1 MSAPQGGAGPRTP
14 GEPVWTVLSLLQ
26 WTTGHFEQQGIDS
39 ARLDAEC
46 LLAHALGVERLRLY
60 VDFDKPVT
68 PEERAGF
75 RELVKRRAGERIPV
89 AQLLGSKE
97 FWSLSLRVTSD
108 VLTPRPDTETLV
120 QAALDR
126 FPDTQAP
133 IRVLDLGTGSG
144 AVALAIAAERPQ
156 SEIVATDKSQEA
168 LKVAQENA
176 ERLGNADRIRF
187 AQGDWLVPVRG
198 EHFDLVVSNPPYVAE
213 SERAGLP
220 PELAHEPDMAL
231 FAGPDG
237 LDALRILVRE
247 IPEVLAP
254 GGAFALEMA
263 PGQVARVAEGCR
275 KTGYQDVSTHRD
287 LAGRPRVVSGR
298 ARVGGAAASGAAV
311 GGGE

>member
-1 MSAPQGGAGPRTP
+1 
-14 GEPVWTVLSLLQ
+14 VLSLLQ
-26 WTTGHFEQQGIDS
+26 WTTAHFEKQGIDT

-60 VDFDKPVT
+60 VDFDKPVQAG
-68 PEERAGF
+68 ERAAF
-75 RELVKRRAGERIPV
+75 RELVQRRASERIPV
-89 AQLLGSKE
+89 SQLLGSKE
-97 FWSLSLRVTSD
+97 FWSLEFRVTRD

-126 FPDTQAP
+126 FPEKETP

-144 AVALAIAAERPQ
+144 AIALAIAVERPQ
-156 SEIVATDKSQEA
+156 SVICATDKSQEA
-168 LKVAQENA
+168 LKLAQENA

-187 AQGDWLVPVRG
+187 VEGDWLVPVRG

-231 FAGPDG
+231 FSGVDG

-263 PGQVARVAEGCR
+263 PDQVSKVAEGCR
-275 KTGYQDVSTHRD
+275 KTGFQDVSTHRD
-287 LAGRPRVVSGR
+287 LAGRPRVVSGL
-298 ARVGGAAASGAAV
+298 SSDQ
-311 GGGE
+311 GE

>member
-1 MSAPQGGAGPRTP
+1 
-14 GEPVWTVLSLLQ
+14 VLSLLQ
-26 WTTGHFEQQGIDS
+26 WTTAHFEEQGIDT

-46 LLAHALGVERLRLY
+46 LLAHALGVERLGLY
-60 VDFDKPVT
+60 VDFDKPVQAG
-68 PEERAGF
+68 ERAAF
-75 RELVKRRAGERIPV
+75 RELVQRRASERIPV
-89 AQLLGSKE
+89 SQLLGSKE
-97 FWSLSLRVTSD
+97 FWSLEFRVTRD

-126 FPDTQAP
+126 FPEKETP

-144 AVALAIAAERPQ
+144 AIALAIAAERPQ
-156 SEIVATDKSQEA
+156 SVICATDKSQEA
-168 LKVAQENA
+168 LKLAQENA

-187 AQGDWLVPVRG
+187 VEGDWLVPVRG

-231 FAGPDG
+231 FSGVDG

-263 PGQVARVAEGCR
+263 PDQVSKVAEGCR
-275 KTGYQDVSTHRD
+275 KTGFQDVSTHRD
-287 LAGRPRVVSGR
+287 LAGRPRVVSGL
-298 ARVGGAAASGAAV
+298 SGDE
-311 GGGE
+311 GE

>member
-1 MSAPQGGAGPRTP
+1 
-14 GEPVWTVLSLLQ
+14 VLSLLQ
-26 WTTGHFEQQGIDS
+26 WTTAHFEKQGIDT

-60 VDFDKPVT
+60 VDFDKPVQAG
-68 PEERAGF
+68 ERAAF
-75 RELVKRRAGERIPV
+75 RELVQRRASERIPV
-89 AQLLGSKE
+89 SQLLGSKE
-97 FWSLSLRVTSD
+97 FWSLEFQVTRD

-126 FPDTQAP
+126 FPEKETP

-144 AVALAIAAERPQ
+144 AIALAIAVERPQ
-156 SEIVATDKSQEA
+156 SVICATDKSQEA
-168 LKVAQENA
+168 LKLAQENA

-187 AQGDWLVPVRG
+187 VEGDWLVPVRG

-213 SERAGLP
+213 SERAGLS

-231 FAGPDG
+231 FSGVDG

-263 PGQVARVAEGCR
+263 PDQVSKVAEGCR
-275 KTGYQDVSTHRD
+275 KTGFQDVSTHRD
-287 LAGRPRVVSGR
+287 LAGRPRVVSGL
-298 ARVGGAAASGAAV
+298 SSDQ
-311 GGGE
+311 GE

>member
-1 MSAPQGGAGPRTP
+1 MSAPQGGAGPRTA
-14 GEPVWTVLSLLQ
+14 GDRVWTVLSLLQ
-26 WTTGHFEQQGIDS
+26 WTTTHFEQQGIDT

-60 VDFDKPVT
+60 VDFDKPV
-68 PEERAGF
+68 EADERAAF
-75 RELVKRRAGERIPV
+75 RELVQRRAGERIPV
-89 AQLLGSKE
+89 SQLLGTKE
-97 FWSLSLRVTSD
+97 FWSLELRVTRD

-126 FPDTQAP
+126 FPDKEAP

-144 AVALAIAAERPQ
+144 AVALAIAVERPQ
-156 SEIVATDKSQEA
+156 SVICATDKSQEA
-168 LKVAQENA
+168 LKLAQENA

-187 AQGDWLVPVRG
+187 LQGDWLIPVRG

-220 PELAHEPDMAL
+220 PELAHEPELAL
-231 FAGPDG
+231 FAGADG

-263 PGQVARVAEGCR
+263 PDQVGKVAEGCR
-275 KTGYQDVSTHRD
+275 NTGFHDVSTHRD
-287 LAGRPRVVSGR
+287 LAGRPRVVSGL
-298 ARVGGAAASGAAV
+298 SGNR
-311 GGGE
+311 GD

>member
-1 MSAPQGGAGPRTP
+1 
-14 GEPVWTVLSLLQ
+14 VLSLLQ
-26 WTTGHFEQQGIDS
+26 WTTAHFEKQGIDT

-60 VDFDKPVT
+60 VDFDKPVQAG
-68 PEERAGF
+68 ERAAF
-75 RELVKRRAGERIPV
+75 RELVQRRASERIPV
-89 AQLLGSKE
+89 SQLLGSKE
-97 FWSLSLRVTSD
+97 FWSLEFQVTRD

-126 FPDTQAP
+126 FPEKETP

-144 AVALAIAAERPQ
+144 AIALAIAVERPQ
-156 SEIVATDKSQEA
+156 SVICATDKSQEA
-168 LKVAQENA
+168 LKLAQENA

-187 AQGDWLVPVRG
+187 VEGDWLVPVRG

-231 FAGPDG
+231 FSGADG

-247 IPEVLAP
+247 IPGVLAP

-263 PGQVARVAEGCR
+263 PDQASKVAEGCR
-275 KTGYQDVSTHRD
+275 KTGFQDVSTHRD
-287 LAGRPRVVSGR
+287 LAGRPRVVSGL
-298 ARVGGAAASGAAV
+298 SSDQ
-311 GGGE
+311 GE

>member
-1 MSAPQGGAGPRTP
+1 M
-14 GEPVWTVLSLLQ
+14 LSLLQ
-26 WTTGHFEQQGIDS
+26 WTTEHFEKQGIDT

-46 LLAHALGVERLRLY
+46 LLAYALGVERLRLY
-60 VDFDKPVT
+60 IDFDKPV
-68 PEERAGF
+68 EADERANF
-75 RELVKRRAGERIPV
+75 RALVVRRASERVPV
-89 AQLLGSKE
+89 SQLLGTKE
-97 FWSLSLRVTSD
+97 FWSLEFRVTGD

-126 FPDTQAP
+126 FPEKQAP
-133 IRVLDLGTGSG
+133 IRVLDLGTGTG
-144 AVALAIAAERPQ
+144 AIALAIATERPQ
-156 SEIVATDKSQEA
+156 SVICATDKSQEA
-168 LKVAQENA
+168 LKLAQENA

-187 AQGDWLVPVRG
+187 VEGDWLVPVRG

-220 PELAHEPDMAL
+220 PELAHEPEMAL
-231 FAGPDG
+231 FSGADG

-263 PGQVARVAEGCR
+263 PGQVTKVAEGCR
-275 KTGYQDVSTHRD
+275 KTGFEDVSTHRD

-298 ARVGGAAASGAAV
+298 SNGRGGN
-311 GGGE
+311 